1 MGTIEQPTSA
11 IYFHKHSGAMAKS
24 LGARIRDQG
33 AMVRL
38 VWSHL
43 FKGPDQMI
51 ENVKAVVIE
60 DGCPGAAMIAK
71 CYARFASDCEIHF
84 VDSEGKFIDEPDYI
98 KGELGGDSALP
109 GKTFV
114 DPKAALASLKAAGP
128 AEPEAV
134 PEQLESEDFGEPAA
148 EEFSE
153 AGAAEPQDDTPAGD
167 TAEDADSEYDSGVHS
182 EEAPLEDDSDR

>member
-1 MGTIEQPTSA
+1 MGMIEQPASA
-11 IYFHKHSGAMAKS
+11 IYFSKDSGAMAKA

-43 FKGPDQMI
+43 FRGPEQMI

-60 DGCPGAAMIAK
+60 DGCPGAATIAK

-98 KGELGGDSALP
+98 KGELGSDTALP
-109 GKTFV
+109 GANFV
-114 DPKAALASLKAAGP
+114 NPKAALSSLRSQP
-128 AEPEAV
+128 ADPAPVSEEREA
-134 PEQLESEDFGEPAA
+134 EDVGEPVA

-153 AGAAEPQDDTPAGD
+153 VGEPEEHDDTPVGD
-167 TAEDADSEYDSGVHS
+167 TEEDSSAELASGTDSEEVQ
-182 EEAPLEDDSDR
+182 AEDDSDR

>member
-1 MGTIEQPTSA
+1 MGQPIEQPASA
-11 IYFHKHSGAMAKS
+11 IYFHKASGAMAKA

-43 FKGPDQMI
+43 FRGPDQMI

-60 DGCPGAAMIAK
+60 DGCPNAVNIAK

-98 KGELGGDSALP
+98 KGELGGDTALP
-109 GKTFV
+109 GEAFV
-114 DPKAALASLKAAGP
+114 DPKAALASLKAAP
-128 AEPEAV
+128 TEPEADTTEREAADV
-134 PEQLESEDFGEPAA
+134 GEPVVDDSIEVGF
-148 EEFSE
+148 EE
-153 AGAAEPQDDTPAGD
+153 EPDDSDVGD
-167 TAEDADSEYDSGVHS
+167 TEEDADPELDSGDDS
-182 EEAPLEDDSDR
+182 EEVSLEDDSDR